1 MNSMNQTVDVREQRL
16 EEIFEAGMLAAGY
29 EKRLTDT
36 YDVPHAWDEGMLR
49 EFLQATQPKVV
60 SKLNLNEPKAWKRF
74 AERLHTELQRRGVVD
89 VLRHGVNH
97 ESCSGIR
104 LYYALPDANNAEAV
118 AMHAKNRFGV
128 MRQVAYSQPHVLN
141 PGIVDMVLTINGLP
155 VVTIELKNE
164 FTGQTYRDAV
174 AQYRKDRDPREPLFS
189 LGRCAVH
196 FAIDNHEVHMCARL
210 EGKNSRFLP
219 FNRGRED
226 GSAGNP
232 PNPNGVAV
240 SYMWEDILTPASLCD
255 IIEHYACR
263 VSYKRADKV
272 TQKSRTVTE
281 VIFPRYHQ
289 LDAARR
295 LLLDVRE
302 KGVGQQYLIQHSAG
316 SGKSN
321 TISWL
326 VLQLTGVMNPKEQN
340 RYLFDCVVVVTDRRN
355 LDRQLHANINRVSD
369 MKERIF
375 HADGSKRL
383 KSALENDGKR
393 IIISTVQKFPNVLR
407 QIGAMKE
414 KTFAIVIDEAHSS
427 QGGKNAGALNKVL
440 GLAGLQGRKREAD
453 DDLVDVLADCA
464 ATDAALEQNAKL
476 RKLIANADYFA
487 FTATPKVKTLRMFG
501 HILSDAEGKPLLTD
515 DGDYRYGAFHTYSM
529 KQAIQEGFIMD
540 VLANYTPVKSYYR
553 LMAKE
558 GADETQE
565 YDSSR
570 ALAKLRAAVEGHRVP
585 IAVKAEI
592 IVNHFCRH
600 VAKAMRGEARA
611 MVVCSSIQRA
621 IDYFHAIKK
630 ELARV
635 KSPYLPVVAFSG
647 EKEIDGRQVSEAT
660 LNGFSSAEI
669 EDRIASGN
677 YRILVVADKFQT
689 GYDEPLMQTMYVD
702 KKLSGV
708 KTVQTL
714 SRLNRAHPDKRGTF
728 VLDFYN
734 EAESVKKDF
743 ERYYTTTVL
752 SGECDPNTLH
762 DLQSQLEG
770 AGVYTA
776 EQVREVVDIFL
787 SRPAEEMKM
796 RAMLDVCTEVYKT
809 ELNAE
814 EQISFKGAAKSF
826 CRTYDFLSTVL
837 PYFMTEWERL
847 SCFLQLLLR
856 QLPSPAPTEDDHVAD
871 AVQLESYRAEV
882 QATLKM
888 SLAEDGGEML
898 PPNPGQNGG
907 TPTPTMEPLEQIISI
922 FNDALGDI
930 AWHDRDKVSE
940 IIKNLTKELQQ
951 DASVKA
957 AVVNNDRENAGMK
970 VGDAIR
976 QLLLKQLSAAA
987 HDTKDL
993 DKLLQAYEDNRNS
1006 FREDF
1011 VARQLGILR
1020 LFFGSQPIEDENIF
1034 SEQYFVAADSNN

>member
-1 MNSMNQTVDVREQRL
+1 MHQSVDVREQRL
-16 EEIFEAGMLAAGY
+16 EAIFESGLLAAGY
-29 EKRLTDT
+29 EKRLKDT

-49 EFLQATQPKVV
+49 EFLQTTQPKVV
-60 SKLNLNEPKAWKRF
+60 TKLNLNEPKAWKRF

-210 EGKNSRFLP
+210 EGKTSRFLP

-240 SYMWEDILTPASLCD
+240 SYMWKDMLTPASLCD

-263 VSYKRADKV
+263 VSYRKADKV
-272 TQKSRTVTE
+272 TQKSRMVTE

-295 LLLDVRE
+295 LLRDVRE
-302 KGVGQQYLIQHSAG
+302 KGVGHQYLIQHSAG

-375 HADGSKRL
+375 HADGSKKL

-407 QIGAMKE
+407 QIGKMKE

-440 GLAGLQGRKREAD
+440 GLAGLQGRKSEAD

-464 ATDAALEQNAKL
+464 DADAALEQSAKL

-501 HILSDAEGKPLLTD
+501 HVLRDGDGKPMLTD
-515 DGDYRYGAFHTYSM
+515 DGEYRYGAFHTYSM

-540 VLANYTPVKSYYR
+540 VLAHYTPVKSYYR

-585 IAVKAEI
+585 IAVKAAI
-592 IVNHFCRH
+592 IVDHFRRH

-630 ELARV
+630 ELERV

-714 SRLNRAHPDKRGTF
+714 SRLNRAHPDKRSTF

-734 EAESVKKDF
+734 EAAAVKKDF

-752 SGECDPNTLH
+752 SGESDPDTLH
-762 DLQSQLEG
+762 DLQAQLDG
-770 AGVYTA
+770 AGVYTEA
-776 EQVREVVDIFL
+776 QLREVVDIFL
-787 SRPAEEMKM
+787 SRPAEEFRM
-796 RAMLDVCTEVYKT
+796 RALLDVCTEVYKT

-814 EQISFKGAAKSF
+814 AQIAFKGAAKSF
-826 CRTYDFLSTVL
+826 CRTYDFLASVL

-856 QLPSPAPTEDDHVAD
+856 QLPSPDPTEDDHVVD

-882 QATLKM
+882 QDTLRM

-898 PPNPGQNGG
+898 PPNPGMNGG
-907 TPTPTMEPLEQIISI
+907 VPAPAMEPLEQIISL

-940 IIKNLTKELQQ
+940 ILKKLAKHLAQ
-951 DASVKA
+951 DVSVQA
-957 AVVNNDRENAGMK
+957 AVENSDDENAGLK

-976 QLLLKQLSAAA
+976 KLLVKSLTSAA

-993 DKLLQAYEDNRNS
+993 HELLQAYEDNRNS
-1006 FREDF
+1006 FREELI
-1011 VARQLGILR
+1011 AAQLGLLR
-1020 LFFGSQPIEDENIF
+1020 LLFTAPSAEAEKTLPARDLL
-1034 SEQYFVAADSNN
+1034 AAEEGAR